1 MDNIF
6 FEGLKVGRIIE
17 VTNLADMKIATVK
30 PYVNVLKKKYFYTYE
45 NGNKLTNFSQMKDSV
60 NKNEKINDEKIDD

>member
-17 VTNLADMKIATVK
+17 VIDLPDMKIATVK
-30 PYVNVLKKKYFYTYE
+30 PYVNVLKKIF
-45 NGNKLTNFSQMKDSV
+45 LCL
-60 NKNEKINDEKIDD
+60 